1 MKRRRWFS
9 MLAMVTFVAAACA
22 PAAPGGQPGAAGD
35 QTTSVQAPNR
45 TLVIATKVEPTTLAP
60 RALTSTGSS
69 PTSPVM
75 SIFSSWLTTVS
86 GNNVP
91 RPQLAEKMPE
101 LNTNSWVVNSDGTMK
116 TGYTLRPG
124 VAWHDGTPI
133 TAQDVVF
140 GWEVF
145 SNPDLGVRM
154 DAPIRFVADITAPDD
169 RTVIVRWKQLFP
181 DADTLGPEKNGGVPA
196 LPRHLLEEKYR
207 AGDMQRFLADSY
219 WSTGFMGSGPY
230 RLDKWELGSFIEASA
245 YAGFAEGRPQIDK
258 LKWIFIGDENAAVA
272 SLLTGDVHVAASE
285 SISLEQASLLRKQW
299 ETSGD
304 GVVILAPNK
313 ARFVQIQFK
322 DGYVSPRA
330 ITDLRV
336 RRAFLEAADRL
347 SLSQAI
353 VDGQDAVADTIAGP
367 REEYYEDVQ
376 RVATKY
382 PYDVQNAASL
392 MSQAGF
398 SKGSDGFYADASGQ
412 RLSLELRNF
421 PADPG
426 PREVAI
432 LANQWK
438 NFGVDVSGYIIP
450 NALAQD
456 LEQVSAY
463 PAFRIEQT
471 GLSGTTP
478 VVKLLSTSIATQ
490 ANRWAGNNR
499 GGWVNTEYDRL
510 IDTFSGSLDRV
521 ERNRAVIQAFKL
533 TTDELP
539 VLPLYYLPL
548 VATRAGSL
556 EGPVPGVNDE
566 LAWDN
571 ISKWRWTR

>member
-1 MKRRRWFS
+1 MRSIRWFGVV
-9 MLAMVTFVAAACA
+9 AVVMVAVAACA
-22 PAAPGGQPGAAGD
+22 PAAPGGRSGQIAGNEPA
-35 QTTSVQAPNR
+35 VQAPSR
-45 TLVIATKVEPTTLAP
+45 TLIIATKVEPTTLAP
-60 RALTSTGSS
+60 RAITSTGSS

-75 SIFSSWLTTVS
+75 GIFSSWLGTVS

-91 RPQLAEKMPE
+91 RPQLAERLPQ
-101 LNTNSWVVNSDGTMK
+101 LNTSDWVVNADGTME
-116 TGYTLRPG
+116 TTYHLRPG
-124 VAWHDGTPI
+124 VAWHDGTPLV
-133 TAQDVVF
+133 AQDLVF
-140 GWEVF
+140 GWQVF

-154 DAPIRFVADITAPDD
+154 DAPIRFMSEVSAPDD
-169 RTVIVRWKQLFP
+169 RTVVIRWKQLYP
-181 DADTLGPEKNGGVPA
+181 DADTIGPEKNGGLPA
-196 LPRHLLEEKYR
+196 LPRHMLEEKYR
-207 AGDMQRFLADSY
+207 TADLPRFLADSY
-219 WSTGFMGSGPY
+219 WSTGFMGSGAY
-230 RLDKWELGSFIEASA
+230 RLDRWELGAFIEASA
-245 YAGFAEGRPQIDK
+245 YDGFVEGRPLIDK
-258 LKWIFIGDENAAVA
+258 LKWVFVGDENAAVA
-272 SLLTGDVHVAASE
+272 SLLSGDVHVAASE

-299 ETSGD
+299 ESSGD

-322 DGYVSPRA
+322 DGYVNPRA

-382 PYDVQNAASL
+382 QYNPQNAATL
-392 MSQAGF
+392 MNQAGF
-398 SKGSDGFYADASGQ
+398 TKGSDGIYADASGQ

-438 NFGVDVSGYIIP
+438 NFGVDVNGYIIP

-478 VVKLLSTSIATQ
+478 VVKLLTSSTATAQ
-490 ANRWAGNNR
+490 NRWAGNNR
-499 GGWVNTEYDRL
+499 GGYSNPEYDRL
-510 IDTFSGSLDRV
+510 IDIFAGSLDRG
-521 ERNRAVIQAFKL
+521 ERNRAVVQAFKL
-533 TTDELP
+533 TSEELP

-548 VATRAGSL
+548 VATRASFL

-571 ISKWRWTR
+571 IGKWRWTR